1 MLITAYLVS
10 VNALSFTMHAEDKA
24 ASNGLL
30 PFLGRIPGMTES
42 WSERGVW
49 RNIVIEYFHA
59 FGQSR
64 AFTPVLLLWKINWP
78 TSGVGAVCRYVE
90 ILKHIQ

>member
-42 WSERGVW
+42 WSERSVW

-59 FGQSR
+59 FGQEQSIY
-64 AFTPVLLLWKINWP
+64 P
-78 TSGVGAVCRYVE
+78 GAIAVE
-90 ILKHIQ
+90 DQLANEWGGCSLQIC